1 MPSRVKQVQVCT
13 QYDETGKMARD
24 LARARHQRSIVIG
37 EDAQLLPFLAANA
50 FGLKIL
56 PTRRFSITC

>member
-1 MPSRVKQVQVCT
+1 M
-13 QYDETGKMARD
+13 YDETGKMARD